1 MFFGG
6 VVCLLLLLFF
16 GEATKIQSFTVTG
29 KNGINKL
36 GKQVRMLCFE
46 EPGLDRVWGRK
57 DLGKW
62 AACSF
67 QERTWAR
74 NACSFQER
82 AWARRDMNKKR
93 MQFSRTRLGK
103 KRPGQERTWARNT
116 RSFQE
121 RAWARRDVHKSGSG
135 LEHHT
140 PHVHDRVATNA
151 HTVQSWLRPEHL
163 ERGVSVD
170 NRTEILSREYTE
182 PTSVFY
188 CTRYQWYLGL
198 CTTVSLI

>member
-1 MFFGG
+1 
-6 VVCLLLLLFF
+6 
-16 GEATKIQSFTVTG
+16 
-29 KNGINKL
+29 
-36 GKQVRMLCFE
+36 
-46 EPGLDRVWGRK
+46 
-57 DLGKW
+57 
-62 AACSF
+62 
-67 QERTWAR
+67 
-74 NACSFQER
+74 
-82 AWARRDMNKKR
+82 MNKKR
-93 MQFSRTRLGK
+93 MQFSRTRLGE
-103 KRPGQERTWARNT
+103 KRHEQERTWARNT